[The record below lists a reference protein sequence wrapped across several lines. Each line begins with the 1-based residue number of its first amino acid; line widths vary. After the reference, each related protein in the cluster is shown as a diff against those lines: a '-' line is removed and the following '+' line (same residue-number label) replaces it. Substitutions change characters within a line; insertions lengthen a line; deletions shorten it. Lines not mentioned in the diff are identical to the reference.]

1 MLQAEIGS
9 ARVTAGESL
18 PTRGHLMPDFTL
30 PSSDGKYVSLY
41 DHRGRSNLVVFFAGR
56 GQDSAENT
64 LLSALTE
71 RYREITDTD
80 SEVAVVVA
88 ESIGQAEE
96 FRRKMQ
102 FPFPVLAD
110 ANMHIH
116 TSVGASG
123 AQGLPAAAL
132 YITDRFLEVFGTWR
146 TGAGEHLPDITDVL
160 SWLTYLDSQ
169 CPECTQ
175 IEWPS
180 DD

>member
-9 ARVTAGESL
+9 ARATAGESL

-30 PSSDGKYVSLY
+30 PSSDGKQVSLY
-41 DHRGRSNLVVFFAGR
+41 DYRGRSNLALFFVGPAR
-56 GQDSAENT
+56 DSAENQ
-64 LLSALTE
+64 LLSALAE
-71 RYREITDTD
+71 RYGEITDTD
-80 SEVAVVVA
+80 SEVVIVVA
-88 ESIGQAEE
+88 ESIEQADE
-96 FRRKMQ
+96 FRRKRQ

-110 ANMHIH
+110 ADMHLH
-116 TSVGASG
+116 NSVGASG
-123 AQGLPAAAL
+123 AQGVLAAAL
-132 YITDRFLEVFGTWR
+132 YITDRFLEVFATWR
-146 TGAGEHLPDITDVL
+146 TGAGERLPDISDVL

>member
-30 PSSDGKYVSLY
+30 TSSDGKEISLY
-41 DHRGRSNLVVFFAGR
+41 DYRGRSNLVVFFAGR
-56 GQDSAENT
+56 GKDSAENT
-64 LLSALTE
+64 LLSALAKH
-71 RYREITDTD
+71 YGEIGDTD
-80 SEVAVVVA
+80 SEVVLVVA

-110 ANMHIH
+110 ADMHVH
-116 TSVGASG
+116 NSVGASG
-123 AQGLPAAAL
+123 AQAVPAAAL
-132 YITDRFLEVFGTWR
+132 YITDRFLEVFAAWR
-146 TGAGEHLPDITDVL
+146 AGAGERLPVISDVL

>member
-30 PSSDGKYVSLY
+30 HSSDGRQVSLY
-41 DHRGRSNLVVFFAGR
+41 DYRGRSNLALFFVGL
-56 GQDSAENT
+56 GQDYGENQ
-64 LLSALTE
+64 LLSALAK
-71 RYREITDTD
+71 RHREITDTD
-80 SEVAVVVA
+80 SEVVVVEA
-88 ESIGQAEE
+88 ESIRQAEE

-110 ANMHIH
+110 ADMRIH
-116 TSVGASG
+116 KSVGASG
-123 AQGLPAAAL
+123 AQAVPAAAL
-132 YITDRFLEVFGTWR
+132 YITDRFLEVFATWR
-146 TGAGEHLPDITDVL
+146 TGAGERLPDISDVL
-160 SWLTYLDSQ
+160 SWLAYLDSQ